1 MYFLNTKDRY
11 TLISSNA
18 PIEDYPAWDSSQIY
32 NTGDIVIYQN
42 KIWESAID
50 NNDSEPGTDV
60 NWIDKGYTNPYRC
73 LDEYINTQTEKNDG
87 DPLVMEFNIKNSNA
101 ITLLNTECKKIQVD
115 VYDIN
120 GNLVLTYI
128 EDVISG
134 ISSWKDYFF
143 GDIVYKNKLII
154 KGPILLK
161 GKIKLTVYGQNIK
174 VGIVLI
180 GLLEDLG
187 VTLTRVTTSID
198 DYSKKDVD
206 KNGNVYLKQGNYADR
221 LETKVL
227 LNNSDF
233 NVVKNKLV
241 NIRAT
246 PIYFMSSDCD
256 IYEELNVYGYYEN
269 FKFSIDN
276 NKKTTCSLSIRGLI

>member
-18 PIEDYPAWDSSQIY
+18 PVEDYPAWDSSQTY
-32 NTGDIVIYQN
+32 DEGDIVIYQN

-50 NNDSEPGTDV
+50 NNSSEPGTDV
-60 NWIDKGYTNPYRC
+60 NWIDKGYINPYRC

-87 DPLVMEFNIKNSNA
+87 NPLIMEFSIRNSNA
-101 ITLLNTECKKIQVD
+101 FALLNVQATKIKIETYDLEGNVINTYTE
-115 VYDIN
+115 DI
-120 GNLVLTYI
+120 
-128 EDVISG
+128 VIG
-134 ISSWKDYFF
+134 VSSWKDYFF
-143 GDIVYKNKLII
+143 GDLTYKNKMVIRGSI
-154 KGPILLK
+154 MLK
-161 GKIKLTVYGQNIK
+161 GSIKVYIYGQNVK

-187 VTLTRVTTSID
+187 ITLTKISTSIE
-198 DYSKKDVD
+198 DYSKKDID

-221 LETKVL
+221 LEAKVL

-241 NIRAT
+241 NIRAI
-246 PIYFMSSDCD
+246 PVYFMSSDCD
-256 IYEELNVYGYYEN
+256 IYEELNIYGYYEN
-269 FKFSIDN
+269 FKFSVDN
-276 NKKTTCSLSIRGLI
+276 NKKVTCSLSIRGLI